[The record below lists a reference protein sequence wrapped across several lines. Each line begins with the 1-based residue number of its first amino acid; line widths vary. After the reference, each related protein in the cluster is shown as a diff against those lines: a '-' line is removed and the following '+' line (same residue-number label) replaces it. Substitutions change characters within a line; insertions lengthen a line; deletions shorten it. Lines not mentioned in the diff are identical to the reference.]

1 MSKNIVIIS
10 NELFSLI
17 NFRGPLIKHL
27 IRSGHQVYALVP
39 LEKKINKA
47 LIQNLKNMGVNVINY
62 YLSRNSI
69 NPFKDYMSYKSI
81 INIISKLKPDVV
93 IAYSAK
99 PVIYTGLAMKYFSKI
114 NFFPVITG
122 LGYGF
127 TSGDEIKRKFIRL
140 IMTHLYRF
148 GLKNVKSIIFQNI
161 DDKKIFYKLKII
173 KKKQLSHVVHGS
185 GVDLDLYQFLPVP
198 KKPVFLMLARL
209 LIDKGVREYLEAA
222 NFVKARF
229 PNTIFKLAGRL
240 DSNPSSIK
248 INELNFWTKKKV
260 IQYLGEISP
269 VNQIISDCRF
279 YVLPSYREGT
289 PRSVLEA
296 MAIGRPIITTDVP
309 GCRETVIHG
318 KNGLLVQAK
327 NSKSLAN
334 AMIKLLRESENK
346 IQSMGKQS
354 YLMTKKKYNVKK
366 VNKTIVRILNL

>member
-1 MSKNIVIIS
+1 MSKNILIIS

-17 NFRGPLIKHL
+17 NFRGPLIKQL
-27 IRSGHQVYALVP
+27 IRSGHKVSALAP
-39 LEKKINKA
+39 LEKKKNQAI
-47 LIQNLKNMGVNVINY
+47 IQNLKKMGVNIINY

-69 NPFKDYMSYKSI
+69 NPLKDYMSYKSI
-81 INIISKLKPDVV
+81 INIISKLKPDTV

-140 IMTHLYRF
+140 IMTHLYRL
-148 GLKNVKSIIFQNI
+148 GLKNAKSIIFQNI

-173 KKKQLSHVVHGS
+173 SKKNLSHVVHGS